1 MPWKQLRS
9 LAHFT
14 ALSALATILCSAMTS
29 AQAQTT
35 IAGAFHAPPGFK
47 VDLVYEVP
55 MKEQGSWVCLCVD
68 PKGRLITSDQY
79 GKLYRV
85 TLGKDNQVKP
95 EKVEQLKVDI
105 GMAQGLY
112 AFDNILLVNINGE
125 GPSGP
130 GIYRLTDTDND
141 DQYDK
146 VEHVVPIKGVGEHG
160 PHAIIPG
167 PDGKI
172 YFCGGNQSDV
182 PEKAKNSLVPRHWG
196 EDHIL
201 GRMPDGRGFM
211 KDRLAPGGWICR
223 MERDCSNVTLVSTG
237 FRNEYDIA
245 FNPQGDLFTFDADME
260 WDIGTPWYRPTRV
273 NHAISGAEFG
283 WRNGTGKWP
292 DYYPDSFGSVANIGP
307 GSPTGIV
314 FGTGTKFPAKYQQS
328 LMICDWSYGIIYAV
342 SLKPDGASY
351 DGTFEAMVSAAP
363 MAVTDL
369 VVHPGEGNVYFTV
382 GGRKTLSALY
392 RLSYTG
398 TESTAPASVNE
409 PAEVIEARNL
419 RRELESFHNKQND
432 AAIAP
437 AVAQLGN
444 PDRAVRFAARIALEH
459 QPVAKWREAA
469 LAVTEPQ
476 GVITAALGLAR
487 MGSKQDQPALLEKLA
502 AIDFGAL
509 PPATQLELLRAE
521 ELVILRLAKP
531 DEPQRA
537 ALLAQLDARF
547 PTSQALVNRE
557 LAAVLVSLSAPTIV
571 DRVVHQLRTAS
582 AQEDQI
588 HYAFCLRDVEQGWT
602 PELRKRY
609 FEWFFESASQRGGAS
624 FGGFLSNIRD
634 VALSKMDDAAK
645 QQLGELAGPLPAERD
660 PLSDLAP
667 RAVVKQWTV
676 DDLESTLKT
685 ASTKPDFAHGR
696 EMFAV
701 AQCFKCH
708 RFAGQG
714 GIQGPDLT
722 AASGRYSQH
731 DMLISI
737 VEPNKEISD
746 QYAATQFLTESGKVV
761 VGRVANMNGNVIQV
775 VTNMLA
781 PGDFTNIERED
792 IAEQRPAK
800 NSMMPGGLLDT
811 LNAQDVQDLLAYIRS
826 GGNSQH
832 AVYGGGVTTR

>member
-1 MPWKQLRS
+1 MLRKHTRFI
-9 LAHFT
+9 ARAFM
-14 ALSALATILCSAMTS
+14 ATILCSLSTI
-29 AQAQTT
+29 AQAQAPV
-35 IAGAFHAPPGFK
+35 AGAFRTPPGFE
-47 VDLVYEVP
+47 VDMVYEVP
-55 MKEQGSWVCLCVD
+55 IKEQGSWVCLCVD
-68 PKGRLITSDQY
+68 PKGRLIASDQY

-85 TLGKDNQVKP
+85 TLGADSKAKP
-95 EKVEQLKVDI
+95 EKVEQLKIDI

-112 AFDNILLVNINGE
+112 AFDNVLLIDINGK
-125 GPSGP
+125 GPSGA
-130 GIYRLTDTDND
+130 GVYRLTDTDAD

-146 VEHVVPIKGVGEHG
+146 IEHVIPIKGGTGEHG

-182 PEKAKNSLVPRHWG
+182 PDKATKSLVPRHWS

-201 GRMPDGRGFM
+201 GRMPDARGFM

-223 MERDCSNVTLVSTG
+223 MDRDCSNVELVATG

-292 DYYPDSFGSVANIGP
+292 EYYADRFGAVANIGP
-307 GSPTGIV
+307 GSPTGIA
-314 FGTGTKFPAKYQQS
+314 FGTGAKFPAKYQQALLIS
-328 LMICDWSYGIIYAV
+328 DWSYGIIYAV

-351 DGTFEAMVSAAP
+351 EGTFEAMVSAAP

-369 VVHPGEGNVYFTV
+369 VVHPEEGCIYFTV

-392 RLSYTG
+392 RLRYAGS
-398 TESTAPASVNE
+398 ESTAPAKVSE
-409 PAEVIEARNL
+409 PAEVINARNL
-419 RRELESFHNKQND
+419 RRELEAFHGKKSD
-432 AAIAP
+432 GAIAP

-444 PDRAVRFAARIALEH
+444 SDRAIRFAARIALEH
-459 QPVAKWREAA
+459 QPVEKWREAA
-469 LAVTEPQ
+469 LKVSQPQ
-476 GVITAALGLAR
+476 AVITAAVALSR
-487 MGSKQDQPALLEKLA
+487 TESKQDQAALLQKLS
-502 AIDFGAL
+502 AIDFNSL
-509 PPATQLELLRAE
+509 PTATQLELLRAE
-521 ELVILRLAKP
+521 ELVFLRLAKP
-531 DEPQRA
+531 DEAQRK
-537 ALLAQLDARF
+537 ALLAQLDAHF
-547 PTSQALVNRE
+547 PTRQALVNRE
-557 LAAVLVSLSAPTIV
+557 LANVLVYLNAPKIV
-571 DRVVHQLRTAS
+571 DRVVHELRTAS

-588 HYAFCLRDVEQGWT
+588 HYAFCLREVKQGWT
-602 PELRKRY
+602 PDLQRRY

-624 FGGFLSNIRD
+624 FGGFLANIRQ
-634 VALSKMDDAAK
+634 VALDKLDDKAK
-645 QQLGELAGPLPAERD
+645 AELGELAGALPAPRD

-667 RAVVKQWTV
+667 RSLVKEWTV
-676 DDLESTLKT
+676 AELESTLKQVKN
-685 ASTKPDFAHGR
+685 KPDFARGR
-696 EMFAV
+696 QMFAV

-722 AASGRYSQH
+722 ASSGRFSQH
-731 DMLISI
+731 DMLVSI

-761 VGRVANMNGNVIQV
+761 VGRVANMNGNVLQV

-781 PGDFTNIERED
+781 PGDFTGVERDD

-811 LNAQDVQDLLAYIRS
+811 LTPEDVNDLLAYLRS
-826 GGNSQH
+826 GGNAQH
-832 AVYGGGVTTR
+832 AVYGAP